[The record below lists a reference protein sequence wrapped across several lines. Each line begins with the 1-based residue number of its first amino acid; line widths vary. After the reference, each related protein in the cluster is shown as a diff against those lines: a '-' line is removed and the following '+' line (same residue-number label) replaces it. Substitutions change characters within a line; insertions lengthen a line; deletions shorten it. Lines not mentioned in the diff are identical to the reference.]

1 MNDMEKFRWAMTSYD
16 DGNDIAEATIIFVVF
31 IIMFIVLSFGINSII
46 NDNNKKATKNNN
58 LKKENK
64 IKKNSKNVI
73 EVTI

>member
-1 MNDMEKFRWAMTSYD
+1 MNDMEKFRWAMTSGD
-16 DGNDIAEATIIFVVF
+16 NSDDIAGATIIFIVF
-31 IIMFIVLSFGINSII
+31 IIVFIILSFGINSII
-46 NDNNKKATKNNN
+46 NSDNKKATKNNN